1 VVGPLSPAPV
11 DGEAVGE
18 DLVGGFHHHT
28 GPYGVMGFYA
38 NFFDD
43 GERITIGQPG

>member
-1 VVGPLSPAPV
+1 MYGLKKHTLYTNMVIVF
-11 DGEAVGE
+11 
-18 DLVGGFHHHT
+18 LVGGFHHHT